1 MQINYITKLLNLKG
15 VKVKKLI
22 EKEKSIEIH
31 ISTKAKEHT
40 CPCCGNK
47 TKHIHD
53 YRKQNIKHGILNNK
67 TIILVL
73 NKRRYCCEKCGKRFY
88 EKYDFINKYQRC
100 SLIFYKVIYEKFRE
114 VVSFSHI
121 AREVGL
127 SVTTII
133 RLFNYIN
140 FTKPETLPEVLCI
153 DEFKGDADG
162 ERFQCILVDGEKRKI
177 VDILPNRSTSFL
189 RDYFRSFSKADRLK
203 VKFFVSDMWKPYKEL
218 AKELFPN
225 AIIITDK
232 YHFQRQV
239 IRAIENIR
247 NKIQKKLSPEKRKYF
262 KRSKSL
268 ITKHYNKLS
277 YEEKQ
282 ALEIM
287 FWYSE
292 DLRIAHRLKEEYYK
306 ICSMKDKE
314 KLKKEYANWIY
325 RVENCKI
332 KEFKACTTAFHNW
345 FEEIINAFKY
355 NYTNGVTEGLNN
367 KTKVIKRVSYGI
379 KRFRLLRNKIM
390 ISNL

>member
-1 MQINYITKLLNLKG
+1 M
-15 VKVKKLI
+15 
-22 EKEKSIEIH
+22 
-31 ISTKAKEHT
+31 
-40 CPCCGNK
+40 
-47 TKHIHD
+47 
-53 YRKQNIKHGILNNK
+53 
-67 TIILVL
+67 L

-100 SLIFYKVIYEKFRE
+100 SPIFYKVIYEKFRE

-247 NKIQKKLSPEKRKYF
+247 KKIQKKLSPEKRKYF

-306 ICSMKDKE
+306 ICGMKDKE

-332 KEFKACTTAFHNW
+332 KEFKACTTAFHNR